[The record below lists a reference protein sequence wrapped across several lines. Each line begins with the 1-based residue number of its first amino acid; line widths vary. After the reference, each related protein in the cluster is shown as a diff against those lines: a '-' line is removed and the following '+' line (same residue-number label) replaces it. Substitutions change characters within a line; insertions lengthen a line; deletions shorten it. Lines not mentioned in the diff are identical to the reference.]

1 MIKIKTE
8 SEIEIMAEGGK
19 KLARVKNELKE
30 SVKIGVKASDIE
42 ELAKKL
48 IKAEG
53 AEGSFDKVSGYS
65 WVTCVNVNEGLVHG
79 VPSKETVFKKGDVV
93 SVDVGL
99 YYKGFHTDTSFS
111 VGLDATSE
119 TQKFLNVGQNALE
132 MAIKAAKVSNYV
144 FDISRA
150 IESTVEAQ
158 GYTSIKA
165 LVGHGIGR
173 ELHEEPQIPCFV
185 PGRIEDSSKLA
196 PGMALAIEVM
206 YALGGDKVEVLPD
219 GWTISTRDGKI
230 SALFEE
236 TVVVTQKGPKVLT
249 R

>member
-8 SEIEIMAEGGK
+8 SEIEIMTAGGK
-19 KLARVKNELKE
+19 KLVRVKNALKE
-30 SVKIGVKASDIE
+30 ATKIGVKASDIE

-53 AEGSFDKVSGYS
+53 AEGSFDKVPGYS
-65 WVTCVNVNEGLVHG
+65 WVTCINVNAGLVHG
-79 VPSKETVFKKGDVV
+79 VPGKEIIFKKGDVV

-111 VGLDATSE
+111 VGLDVTPE

-132 MAIKAAKVSNYV
+132 AAIRAVKADNYV

-150 IESTVEAQ
+150 IELTMEAQ
-158 GYTSIKA
+158 GYTPIKA
-165 LVGHGIGR
+165 LVGHGVGR

-185 PGRIEDSSKLA
+185 PGRIADSSKLVV
-196 PGMALAIEVM
+196 GMTLAVEVM
-206 YALGGDKVEVLPD
+206 YAQGSDKVEILPD
-219 GWTISTRDGKI
+219 GWTIAMRDGKI